1 MFTKTECCI
10 TVLRDCLTVHLPSQM
25 FYWVI
30 CFMAFY
36 TSRQYNYTEFKLK
49 TLTALYSSA
58 GRTDKRDIL
67 DSSWSTTCLWCHTQR
82 PTVLILQYE
91 LRWRGS
97 AGERPEHVV
106 TDRRNTEQRTEC
118 NENWQSESHAELHS
132 PPPPPPPPPAV
143 CHTCIR
149 SEQILL

>member
-1 MFTKTECCI
+1 MALYVCSPSAAKCPLKQSAANWCYRTVWQCI
-10 TVLRDCLTVHLPSQM
+10 FLHR
-25 FYWVI
+25 
-30 CFMAFY
+30 CFIESFV
-36 TSRQYNYTEFKLK
+36 SWHFRLQEKISCYTEFKLK

-106 TDRRNTEQRTEC
+106 TYRHNTEQRTEC
-118 NENWQSESHAELHS
+118 NENWQSEPHAKLTH
-132 PPPPPPPPPAV
+132 
-143 CHTCIR
+143 
-149 SEQILL
+149 